1 MNKEKNLTT
10 IKSYL
15 YGLVSM
21 IILLIADQFTKYLA
35 ITHLKN
41 SEDIILI
48 NKVLRLHY
56 LENKGAAFGMF
67 QNKQIVF
74 AVVAVAVVIFVA
86 YMYKK
91 IPHTNRYFLLR
102 FTAVLVVSGA
112 VGNVIDRLFHN
123 YVVDFIYFELIDF
136 PVFNV
141 ADIYVV
147 VACILFAI
155 GILFYYKDEELE
167 VFSLKKGNK

>member
-1 MNKEKNLTT
+1 MNKENKSIT
-10 IKSYL
+10 IKSYI
-15 YGLVSM
+15 YGIVSV
-21 IILLIADQFTKYLA
+21 IVLLIADQFTKHLA
-35 ITHLKN
+35 VTNLKDGH
-41 SEDIILI
+41 DIII
-48 NKVLRLHY
+48 IDKVLRLHY

-74 AVVAVAVVIFVA
+74 AVVALAVVLFIGI
-86 YMYKK
+86 MYKK
-91 IPHTNRYFLLR
+91 IPHTNRYFMLR
-102 FTAVLVVSGA
+102 FSAVLVVAGA
-112 VGNVIDRLFHN
+112 IGNVIDRIMLN

-147 VACILFAI
+147 VACILFAV

-167 VFSLKKGNK
+167 VFSLKKDNK

>member
-1 MNKEKNLTT
+1 MNKEERTLT
-10 IKSYL
+10 IKSYI
-15 YGLVSM
+15 YGLISV
-21 IILLIADQFTKYLA
+21 IVLLIADQFTKHLA
-35 ITHLKN
+35 VVNLKGGN
-41 SEDIILI
+41 DVILI

-67 QNKQIVF
+67 QNRQAIF
-74 AVVAVAVVIFVA
+74 AVVAVVMVILVA
-86 YMYKK
+86 LIYKK
-91 IPHTNRYFLLR
+91 IPHTNRYFMLR
-102 FTAVLVVSGA
+102 FSAVLVVAGA
-112 VGNVIDRLFHN
+112 VGNVIDRIVLN

-155 GILFYYKDEELE
+155 GILFVYKDEELE
-167 VFSLKKGNK
+167 VFSFKKGNK